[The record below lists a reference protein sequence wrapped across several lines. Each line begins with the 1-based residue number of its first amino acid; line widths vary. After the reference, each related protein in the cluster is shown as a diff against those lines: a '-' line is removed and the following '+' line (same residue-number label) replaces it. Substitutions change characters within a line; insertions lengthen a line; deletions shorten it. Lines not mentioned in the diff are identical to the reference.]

1 MELILLL
8 NIFTRLALQ
17 SYEQTGR
24 KQLVAS
30 GRSIFLMPLIFLLPA
45 GPQYGLYL
53 TDFLQGGGNTV
64 KMGVVAYRNAYFGYK
79 FGLVARLAPL
89 IYGKRPH

>member
-1 MELILLL
+1 MEQILPL
-8 NIFTRLALQ
+8 NIFIRLALQ

-24 KQLVAS
+24 KQFVAS

-53 TDFLQGGGNTV
+53 PDFLQGRGDSV
-64 KMGVVAYRNAYFGYK
+64 QVGVVAYGNAYLRNK
-79 FGLVARLAPL
+79 FCLVARLAPL
-89 IYGKRPH
+89 IYGK